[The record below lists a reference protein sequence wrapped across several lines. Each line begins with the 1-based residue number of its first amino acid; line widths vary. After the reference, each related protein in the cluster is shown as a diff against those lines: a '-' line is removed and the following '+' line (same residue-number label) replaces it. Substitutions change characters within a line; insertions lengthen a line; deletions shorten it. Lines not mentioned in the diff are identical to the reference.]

1 MKHTT
6 DLIARVFI
14 AIMFYYEAFDSFLL
28 FSQTKETM
36 TKYGITWKQDFLLAS
51 VIVFLILGATLV
63 LIGYYSNIGAILL
76 LAYLIPSTLIFY
88 SFWDVPKDVM
98 RIQLI
103 NFMKNLAIIGGLLLL
118 VVNKPGKYSIKRLF
132 YVMRLPG

>member
-6 DLIARVFI
+6 DLIARIFI

-36 TKYGITWKQDFLLAS
+36 TKYGITWKQDFLLTS

>member
-6 DLIARVFI
+6 DLIARIFI

-36 TKYGITWKQDFLLAS
+36 TKYGITWKQDFLLTS

-76 LAYLIPSTLIFY
+76 LAYLIPSTIIFY

-103 NFMKNLAIIGGLLLL
+103 NFMKNLAIMGGLLLL